1 MIRKKPFPNPLTNGA
16 ETLVYLEKIDSFK
29 IITKEAR
36 SKLDEKIVYGKR
48 TGLYKKLMRLKR
60 IWNKR

>member
-29 IITKEAR
+29 II
-36 SKLDEKIVYGKR
+36 
-48 TGLYKKLMRLKR
+48 
-60 IWNKR
+60 NKRS